1 MPALAEDRAA
11 ARKAQIDDLLAALK
25 NASSE
30 TEAVVLEG
38 HLRQLWLQAGS
49 PAVTLLMARGL
60 RDLKAASGQEAEQ
73 DFDGAI
79 ALDPEVAEAYDQRA
93 LARFQQ
99 GKVAEAIRD
108 IEEALKHEPRD
119 FFALRHLAEIAEAHK
134 DWPGAFAGLAEAA
147 GDRPQD
153 PGRRAE
159 AERTPQARAR
169 RECLRQNA
177 PACSRMSPSSRAA
190 GSSCRFRTG
199 RCASSEWRIRLAP

>member
-1 MPALAEDRAA
+1 MKNLQHVRGRPSMLPMRYLLLAVLAVCITPALAEDRAA
-11 ARKAQIDDLLAALK
+11 ARKTQIDDLLGALK
-25 NASSE
+25 NTGSE

-60 RDLKAASGQEAEQ
+60 RDLKAAAGQEAEQ

-108 IEEALKHEPRD
+108 IEEALKREPRN
-119 FFALRHLAEIAEAHK
+119 FFAFRHLAEIAEARK
-134 DWPGAFAGLAEAA
+134 DWPAAFAAWQKLMAI
-147 GDRPQD
+147 D
-153 PGRRAE
+153 PKTPGGEQKLKELRKRALGE
-159 AERTPQARAR
+159 SA
-169 RECLRQNA
+169 
-177 PACSRMSPSSRAA
+177 
-190 GSSCRFRTG
+190 
-199 RCASSEWRIRLAP
+199 

>member
-1 MPALAEDRAA
+1 MPLMRWPLLAFLVLGVVPALAEDRAA

-119 FFALRHLAEIAEAHK
+119 FFALRHLADIAEARK
-134 DWPGAFAGLAEAA
+134 DWPGAFAAWQKLLAI
-147 GDRPQD
+147 D
-153 PGRRAE
+153 PKTPGGEQKMKELRKRALGE
-159 AERTPQARAR
+159 SA
-169 RECLRQNA
+169 
-177 PACSRMSPSSRAA
+177 
-190 GSSCRFRTG
+190 
-199 RCASSEWRIRLAP
+199 